1 MLRYFISLHI
11 TASSYAQRIC
21 LLCDYLAC
29 AGLSLSGPC
38 FPPVS
43 PQFCLYAVQE
53 SKPVVHRL
61 RLLTSP

>member
-1 MLRYFISLHI
+1 MLHYFSSLHI
-11 TASSYAQRIC
+11 TASSHAQRIC
-21 LLCDYLAC
+21 LLYSYLAC
-29 AGLSLSGPC
+29 TGSSTPGFHSLS
-38 FPPVS
+38 VS